1 MEEKI
6 RLAVFG
12 QKRLSREGGIEIV
25 VKELYSSFRCCWK
38 QMAWRQEK
46 TISLKD
52 GMMPRKMQLSFRLKK
67 MNKVPSRL
75 KSVQLDITSIWSYN
89 TSKWT

>member
-1 MEEKI
+1 M
-6 RLAVFG
+6 V
-12 QKRLSREGGIEIV
+12 
-25 VKELYSSFRCCWK
+25 
-38 QMAWRQEK
+38 WRQEK

-67 MNKVPSRL
+67 MNKVPSCL